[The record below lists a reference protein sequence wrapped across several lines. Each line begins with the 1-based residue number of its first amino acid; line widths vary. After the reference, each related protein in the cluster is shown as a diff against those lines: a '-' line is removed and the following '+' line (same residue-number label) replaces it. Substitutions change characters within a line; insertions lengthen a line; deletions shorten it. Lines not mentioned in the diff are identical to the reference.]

1 MIRNIA
7 TSFLMFCALITSAQD
22 RVIPDSLKVPDGTN
36 LISHVYAKG
45 VQQYLCTRDSLDTT
59 HYSWVFLAP
68 KADLYS
74 DIVDHKLVGKHYLN
88 AEKKPTWKLKDG
100 STISGL
106 KLKSVKASD
115 SLSIPWLL
123 LKAITPQGTGQAADI
138 TYIQRINTRGGN
150 SPVINGTPPHN
161 GQLLEVPYTAEYLF
175 YK

>member
-7 TSFLMFCALITSAQD
+7 TSFLLFCALSTAAQD
-22 RVIPDSLKVPDGTN
+22 RVIPDSLKVPNGTS
-36 LISHVYAKG
+36 LITHVYAKG
-45 VQQYLCTRDSLDTT
+45 VQQYVCSQDSKDTT
-59 HYSWVFLAP
+59 RYSWVFIAP

-74 DIVDHKLVGKHYLN
+74 DTDYHKLVGKHYLN
-88 AEKKPTWKLKDG
+88 AGKKPTWKMKDG

-115 SLSIPWLL
+115 SLSVPWLL
-123 LKAITPQGTGQAADI
+123 LKGITPEGTGQAKEV

-150 SPVINGTPPHN
+150 SPLITGTPPRN

>member
-1 MIRNIA
+1 MIRNIT
-7 TSFLMFCALITSAQD
+7 TSFLMFCTLITVAQD
-22 RVIPDSLKVPDGTN
+22 KVIPDSLKVPAGASIIT
-36 LISHVYAKG
+36 HVYAKG
-45 VQQYLCTRDSLDTT
+45 VQQYVCSQDSKDTT
-59 HYSWVFLAP
+59 HYLWVFVAP

-74 DIVDHKLVGKHYLN
+74 DTDYHKLVGKHYLN
-88 AEKKPTWKLKDG
+88 AEKKPTWKLKDE

-115 SLSIPWLL
+115 SLSVPWLL
-123 LKAITPQGTGQAADI
+123 LKAITPEGTGQATAI

-150 SPVINGTPPHN
+150 SPVIIGSPPRN